1 MLEVFPFKFKM
12 LKDGQE
18 YDGRYDITVSYR
30 SMQNAEK
37 MSMPFP
43 SVILANH
50 VFVRPLISQDLCTF
64 ISTFR
69 SKYLRR
75 RIGFPVSDKNTPELL
90 NEFFLT
96 VLSSYKSISLTFLFM
111 IAEIET
117 FEPVGILSFHP
128 MGLVL
133 SEVPFSNCDPPQEV
147 ANSAVFSKP
156 PDTPL
161 SESTAGSGAPPA
173 GKDITPALIELSPDT
188 PCVEVLVTFD
198 HGYRRHGYDKDIMEA
213 VTRYCLRH
221 GCVPLFAHNTSF
233 DPKKFTSKTSMV
245 LFKTEIACR
254 FEDAHNYF
262 FLAYIPSDKQ

>member
-1 MLEVFPFKFKM
+1 M

-18 YDGRYDITVSYR
+18 YDGRYDVTVSYR
-30 SMQNAEK
+30 AMQSAEK
-37 MSMPFP
+37 LSMPFP

-50 VFVRPLISQDLCTF
+50 VFVRPLISQDLGTF
-64 ISTFR
+64 VSTFR

-75 RIGFPVSDKNTPELL
+75 RMGFPVSDKNTPELL
-90 NEFFLT
+90 NEFFLA

-133 SEVPFSNCDPPQEV
+133 SEVPFSDCELTQETT
-147 ANSAVFSKP
+147 NNAVLSRP

-161 SESTAGSGAPPA
+161 SESATGSCVPPA
-173 GKDITPALIELSPDT
+173 NRDIIPSLIELSPDT

-233 DPKKFTSKTSMV
+233 DSKKFTSKTSMMM
-245 LFKTEIACR
+245 FRTEIACH
-254 FEDAHNYF
+254 FEDVHNYF

>member
-1 MLEVFPFKFKM
+1 
-12 LKDGQE
+12 
-18 YDGRYDITVSYR
+18 
-30 SMQNAEK
+30 
-37 MSMPFP
+37 MPFP

-128 MGLVL
+128 W
-133 SEVPFSNCDPPQEV
+133 
-147 ANSAVFSKP
+147 
-156 PDTPL
+156 
-161 SESTAGSGAPPA
+161 
-173 GKDITPALIELSPDT
+173 
-188 PCVEVLVTFD
+188 
-198 HGYRRHGYDKDIMEA
+198 
-213 VTRYCLRH
+213 
-221 GCVPLFAHNTSF
+221 
-233 DPKKFTSKTSMV
+233 V
-245 LFKTEIACR
+245 LFSRRCRSPIVTHLKKLLIAPS
-254 FEDAHNYF
+254 
-262 FLAYIPSDKQ
+262 FLSHRTRLYPRALLGQEPHSLARTLLQH